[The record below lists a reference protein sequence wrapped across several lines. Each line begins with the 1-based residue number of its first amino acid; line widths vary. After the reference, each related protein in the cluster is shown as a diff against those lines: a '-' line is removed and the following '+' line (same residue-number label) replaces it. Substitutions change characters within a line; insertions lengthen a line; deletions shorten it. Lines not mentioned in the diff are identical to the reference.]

1 MTEREEKKKIQNEVK
16 DKNKHS
22 LWQGMKP
29 LVPDTI
35 SFDETG
41 INTSK
46 TIPININKN
55 QIDYSSVIKLNEKVF
70 YHIKEIYEK
79 NKDPFTLYL
88 LIDSARSLARKQPT
102 IEKTEEVYT
111 EVIKIIDEMLKEQP
125 NNLYFINLKL
135 SIYYELAEMY
145 YNAYNYINNV
155 PISQSDFNKESK
167 PTLWQRMKKPLAAG
181 LLGASLLLH
190 PVKNVDAV
198 GFAKARDP
206 PYYAAKVIE
215 KKYNTGWKLLLKVAK
230 EQRGENKIDDSLEI
244 KLNESAI
251 NYFKKKYEETK
262 DIDALYLWVYSIYS
276 LAAYHQTFEETEK
289 TCLEAI
295 KIIDERLKEKH
306 DFDFIDLKLMIYY
319 NLADMYYGGHI
330 KDPDYVSWGHVDFSK
345 LDFYKQKSIEYCN
358 KHNEYLKEVKK
369 IWNEVDKYIFKDLN
383 YTAKDV
389 TLVKEDFM
397 NDFIRKEKELESI
410 QSKLKE

>member
-1 MTEREEKKKIQNEVK
+1 MTEREEKIIKKGEK
-16 DKNKHS
+16 KEEKKPS

-35 SFDETG
+35 SFDETE

-155 PISQSDFNKESK
+155 PISQSNFTKESK

-181 LLGASLLLH
+181 LLGASLLFS
-190 PVKNVDAV
+190 PVKNADAV
-198 GFAKARDP
+198 GFYARQP

-215 KKYNTGWKLLLKVAK
+215 KKYNTGWKLLVKVHK
-230 EQRGENKIDDSLEI
+230 DKIGEINIDDSLGI

-306 DFDFIDLKLMIYY
+306 DFNFIDLKLTIYY
-319 NLADMYYGGHI
+319 NLADVYYDGAM
-330 KDPDYVSWGHVDFSK
+330 KDPRAVAWGHVDFSK

-358 KHNEYLKEVKK
+358 KYNKYLEEVKK
-369 IWNEVDKYIFKDLN
+369 IWDKVDMFIFKDLRYN
-383 YTAKDV
+383 QNDV
-389 TLVKEDFM
+389 EDTKNVFM
-397 NDFIRKEKELESI
+397 KSYEEDDKKI
-410 QSKLKE
+410 QIILDKLKE